1 MPDAEVRLRL
11 DHVRTTIRGA
21 TQKALEAVAFQTE
34 GRAKVKVRDND
45 QIDTGF
51 MLNSIYTV
59 TPGTTGYPA
68 ARGAAE
74 AKTKSKR
81 TGSEVDHSG
90 NMAPA
95 QQLPDGVAA
104 AVVVGANY
112 AIYQEVQQSFLYAGA
127 EEAAREAGG
136 TCEKVFREEVH
147 D

>member
-45 QIDTGF
+45 QIDTAF

-59 TPGTTGYPA
+59 TPTSSGYTGA
-68 ARGAAE
+68 KGAAE
-74 AKTKSKR
+74 ARTKSGR
-81 TGSEVDHSG
+81 SGRETDHSG
-90 NMAPA
+90 DMAPA
-95 QQLPDGVAA
+95 QRLPSGVAA

-112 AIYQEVQQSFLYAGA
+112 AIYQEVQKSFLYAGA

-136 TCEKVFREEVH
+136 TCEKVFREEIH